1 MASSYF
7 GSWLYLMQFV
17 AMMKASEI
25 FPGIDS
31 DEKVV
36 EVRHW
41 LKTKGVR
48 DFEAVS
54 LFCDQLTKVG
64 LLYLVGKFTR

>member
-1 MASSYF
+1 
-7 GSWLYLMQFV
+7 
-17 AMMKASEI
+17 MMKAVEV
-25 FPGIDS
+25 FPGPNSDS
-31 DEKVV
+31 RVI

-48 DFEAVS
+48 DLEAVS

-64 LLYLVGKFTR
+64 LKILTVYFLYQRFIT